1 MKSWVKPGDGWPIS
15 APAWFRN
22 TVNGGT
28 EKVQG
33 FQERGDTGQK
43 VQPSSG
49 EEEKSCELLQF
60 PSEGNAT

>member
-1 MKSWVKPGDGWPIS
+1 MND
-15 APAWFRN
+15 
-22 TVNGGT
+22 GT

-33 FQERGDTGQK
+33 FQERADTGQN